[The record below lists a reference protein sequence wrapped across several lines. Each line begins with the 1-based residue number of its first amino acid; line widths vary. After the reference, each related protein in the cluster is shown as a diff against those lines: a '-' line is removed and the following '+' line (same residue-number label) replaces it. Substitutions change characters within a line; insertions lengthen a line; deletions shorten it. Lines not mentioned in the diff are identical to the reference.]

1 MSERILFAESDNQYR
16 FCAST
21 GLLTGVAAGSASAGH
36 IFALRW
42 SNASKLFGLRY
53 FRATWNTIV
62 GFTAAQEVGLDLFIT
77 RSYTVAHSGGT
88 AVNVSGAGGFK
99 KKATHSDSVLFA
111 GTCQIS
117 TTGALTNGTHTI
129 DAVAIAAN
137 QYAELAAAATVA
149 KGRFCLEFNAENRG
163 RIILAQ
169 NEGFI
174 LRNQIAMGAGGTARV
189 NIEMEWEEFT
199 A

>member
-1 MSERILFAESDNQYR
+1 MPERVIFAESDNQYR

-21 GLLTGVAAGSASAGH
+21 GLITLVAAGTASAGH

-42 SNASKLFGLRY
+42 GDPGKLFGLRY
-53 FRATWNTIV
+53 FRATWNTIA

-77 RSYTVAHSGGT
+77 RTYTVAHSGGT

-99 KKATHSDSVLFA
+99 KKTTHQTSVLVNN
-111 GTCQIS
+111 GTQIS

-137 QYAELAAAATVA
+137 QFAELAAGAAVP
-149 KGRFCLEFNAENRG
+149 KGRFCLEWNAENKG
-163 RIILAQ
+163 RIILAA
-169 NEGFI
+169 NEGLI
-174 LRNQIAMGAGGTARV
+174 LRNQILMGAAGTARV
-189 NIEMEWEEFT
+189 NVEMEWEEFT